1 MTSLSLS
8 FHADTNNP
16 SRVLTRL
23 LEGVSGL
30 VPEEA
35 PWKFGGGSSM
45 DVLVTEPWSNT
56 FS

>member
-8 FHADTNNP
+8 FHADTNSP